1 VVLTPR
7 DRAAL
12 LLPIASLAAL
22 TCVIGFFPEPFVA
35 FAERS
40 AEQLLDP
47 TAYVIAVLGEAGEA
61 APGLAQMEVGE

>member
-1 VVLTPR
+1 PR
-7 DRAAL
+7 DRAAY

-40 AEQLLDP
+40 ADQLLDP
-47 TAYVIAVLGEAGEA
+47 SDYIATVLGGEAPPTNEVAFLEAGE
-61 APGLAQMEVGE
+61 